1 MKMALRIIMFGII
14 LLAAGK
20 GYCDTIPEKLNLS
33 RNDAVSMA
41 LSKNIDLRYETLNS
55 SMAEKDVAKSR
66 GIYRPVFNAS
76 AIGGVSSIPGE
87 TFSAKST
94 TESIGLA
101 QGLSTGGTVT
111 ATYLTGYTNIDS
123 VVPGAPSKD
132 WQSSAGILV
141 SQPLLKNF
149 GKETTELNITLAA
162 SALQDSLE
170 RLRFTTTDTVFS
182 VIATYN
188 RLYTLRQLLEAKAA
202 SLKSVQDLLDE
213 IKKKEKPGSQ
223 QGMEVANA
231 EFAIAQ
237 RQKEL
242 VDAERNVRDTE
253 ATLRY
258 LIGMESKAQI
268 IPSDPPLRE
277 EPQET
282 EEQAV
287 KAAMEFRPDLKQIR
301 QALKTSQLQER
312 VSRRQALPDLSVTGG
327 GGINGFGNNFGNTYQ
342 QTAGWWSAG
351 MQFSYP
357 LGNTAAENEYLK
369 SKFKTEQVQYQL
381 QAFEWKIRNEVE
393 ADMRALISA
402 RLQLQTTDKALQSAE
417 QRHEEYL
424 KHQRAGTATV
434 QDVINAGNDQIIARN
449 AQLDAVEAFAY
460 AVTKLWRDTG
470 ELLDHQGITS
480 TPPNPK
486 AESRQE

>member
-1 MKMALRIIMFGII
+1 MRIPLRASMFGMI
-14 LLAAGK
+14 LLAAGN
-20 GYCDTIPEKLNLS
+20 GYSDTIPEKLNLS
-33 RNDAVSMA
+33 RKDAVSMA
-41 LSKNIDLRYETLNS
+41 ISKNIDLHYEALNS
-55 SMAEKDVAKSR
+55 SIAEKDLAKSR

-76 AIGGVSSIPGE
+76 AVGGVSATPGD

-101 QGLSTGGTVT
+101 QGLPTGGTVT
-111 ATYLTGYTNIDS
+111 ATYLTGYTNADV
-123 VVPGAPSKD
+123 VVPGVPSKE
-132 WQSSAGILV
+132 WQSSVGVLV

-170 RLRFTTTDTVFS
+170 RLRFATTDTIFS
-182 VIATYN
+182 VITTYN
-188 RLYTLRQLLEAKAA
+188 RLYTQRQLLEAKAA
-202 SLKSVQDLLDE
+202 GMKSVQDLLDE
-213 IKKKEKPGSQ
+213 IKKKEKPGPQ
-223 QGMEVANA
+223 QGMEIANA

-253 ATLRY
+253 AGLLY
-258 LIGMESKAQI
+258 LIGMEAKTQI
-268 IPSDPPLRE
+268 VPTDPPLRE
-277 EPQET
+277 EPPET

-287 KAAMEFRPDLKQIR
+287 KAAMELRPDLKQVR

-312 VSRRQALPDLSVTGG
+312 VSRRQTRPDLSVTGG
-327 GGINGFGNNFGNTYQ
+327 GGVYGVGDTIGNTFQ

-369 SKFKTEQVQYQL
+369 SKMKTEQVQYQL

-402 RLQLQTTDKALQSAE
+402 RLQLKTTDNALQSAE
-417 QRHEEYL
+417 QRHGEYL

-434 QDVINAGNDQIIARN
+434 QDVINAGNDLTFAHN
-449 AQLDAVEAFAY
+449 AQMEAVESFAF

-470 ELLDHQGITS
+470 ALLDHQGVQIDTS
-480 TPPNPK
+480 KPGTPAP
-486 AESRQE
+486 Q